1 MLKIG
6 VLIPAEVGRH
16 GELLADARALETAGA
31 HALWI
36 DEGAHDPWMLAATL
50 ATVTSRARIGVTP
63 PPCADAEAF
72 GPRLRT
78 LDELSRGRAALRG
91 SVATV
96 GVVHALRPAVERCQL
111 FGDADR
117 DASDAFGRL
126 VDGLVLSSHAPDEDR
141 GRLER
146 ARARAVAARSPAPL
160 ECWLRIK
167 LPDSHAS
174 WRQALAAYEAAGA
187 DGLLVPLDPR
197 LLDLLRRADEEDDR
211 SDLTLAQG

>member
-1 MLKIG
+1 M
-6 VLIPAEVGRH
+6 
-16 GELLADARALETAGA
+16 
-31 HALWI
+31 

-50 ATVTSRARIGVTP
+50 ATVTSRARIGVTAP
-63 PPCADAEAF
+63 RRTEAETLGA
-72 GPRLRT
+72 RIRT
-78 LDELSRGRAALRG
+78 LDELSRGRASLRG

-96 GVVHALRPAVERCQL
+96 GALHALRPAVERCQL
-111 FGDADR
+111 FGDVDG
-117 DASDAFGRL
+117 DASAGFSRL
-126 VDGLVLSSHAPDEDR
+126 VDGLVLSGHAPDEDR

-146 ARARAVAARSPAPL
+146 ARARAAAARSAAPL

-174 WRQALAAYEAAGA
+174 WRQALASYEAAGA